1 MQLIN
6 DNKYII
12 IIINVIKIINLLL
25 HNTFI
30 ASYDQVTEV
39 RNIIIHSK
47 NRHVSVINHK
57 TDRYVLSSS
66 SSNDAVPGGNSLVSF
81 ISPD

>member
-12 IIINVIKIINLLL
+12 IFINVIKINLLL

-30 ASYDQVTEV
+30 TSYDGSPSVFQVTEV
-39 RNIIIHSK
+39 GNIVIHSK
-47 NRHVSVINHK
+47 NRHVSVINHIK
-57 TDRYVLSSS
+57 QTDTYFQ
-66 SSNDAVPGGNSLVSF
+66 VPQVTMLFPVATH
-81 ISPD
+81 